1 MFTNHKFRKMRTAA
15 SALMAAATMSGC
27 AVSLPPA
34 PRNDPANPN
43 ASEAAT
49 RPLRPSLL
57 ATSRSFLSPTADDRE
72 EKAKKM
78 DMEKIEQTGSSTS
91 AAAYYT
97 CPMHPEIKEA
107 RPGNCA
113 ICGMTL
119 IRKSAEREGA
129 KP

>member
-1 MFTNHKFRKMRTAA
+1 MFTNHKFRKMCAGA
-15 SALMAAATMSGC
+15 GALMVAATISGC

-34 PRNDPANPN
+34 PRNDPANPH
-43 ASEAAT
+43 ASQAAT

-57 ATSRSFLSPTADDRE
+57 ATSRSFLSPAADDRE

-78 DMEKIEQTGSSTS
+78 DMKKMEETGSPAS

-97 CPMHPEIKEA
+97 CPMHSQIKEA
-107 RPGNCA
+107 KPGNCP

-119 IRKSAEREGA
+119 IKKSAEREGA
-129 KP
+129 KR